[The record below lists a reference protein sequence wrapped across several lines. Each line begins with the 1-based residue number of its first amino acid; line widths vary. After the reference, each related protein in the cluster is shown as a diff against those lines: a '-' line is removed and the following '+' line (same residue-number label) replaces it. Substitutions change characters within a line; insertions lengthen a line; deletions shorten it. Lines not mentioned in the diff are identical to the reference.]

1 MTVVFDNDLNRRM
14 REALA
19 ETFSDRE
26 IARLIAHDAGLDL
39 THIDL
44 SNAPAVFWQA
54 IVEESGRAG
63 KTVALLEEAHRQAQG
78 VGELGALI
86 EECRARQ
93 AAGWQP
99 ATTDHG
105 EASLSARF
113 PWSTLWRKAAGLAVL
128 ALFVLAALAGLY
140 WWRVPAKMT
149 APFTVAVAEFG
160 SLDSDNKPASS
171 SFEQAVSRLV
181 YERLQAVLPTS
192 SSHNSNP
199 APGSPEIQ
207 IWHDSL
213 GWTQKRTTLGV
224 VGGDSPEERQRAA
237 QKLAGAVS
245 ADVVIYGQLDGEDRD
260 ARLWLRI
267 YAPELADSRELLG
280 EQQLGGAIPVSNPT
294 RPELGVS
301 YEITSRVESL
311 IFIVKGL
318 NFEFQ
323 GQPEQAVDPYLRAAQ
338 VPGWH
343 DDQGKEIAHF
353 FIGRAQFRAGNLDQA
368 AEAFEKS
375 LALNPEYAR
384 AQLGLGNVAL
394 ERARRLPADQLEERL
409 RLVDDALARYAR
421 VIAAE
426 GSSEGKEIIVKARL
440 DRCTSYQVQSQA
452 QMDAS
457 HLIEADDALGLMIE
471 EGAQALSEADRL
483 KTSPG
488 QIAELQALAH
498 YDVAV
503 AYHKKGYLWCGQ
515 DLAQGS
521 SFYADAQGHFAD
533 CARLAGQRLG
543 DGFSRFVA
551 DLNADCS
558 NQDGCTQQCINKLQ
572 GGQSACTDDV
582 CLNRCQAP
590 SGGGG

>member
-1 MTVVFDNDLNRRM
+1 MAAVSGNDLNRRM
-14 REALA
+14 REVLA

-54 IVEESGRAG
+54 ILEEAGRAG
-63 KTVALLEEAHRQAQG
+63 KTETLLEDAYRRAPAIT
-78 VGELGALI
+78 ELGEFI

-99 ATTDHG
+99 PAIAPPD
-105 EASLSARF
+105 ASLSTC
-113 PWSTLWRKAAGLAVL
+113 SSWRSPRGKAAGLAAL
-128 ALFVLAALAGLY
+128 AFAVLAALAGLY

-160 SLDSDNKPASS
+160 SLNTDNKSESS
-171 SFEQAVSRLV
+171 SFEQAVSRMV
-181 YERLQAVLPTS
+181 YERLQAVLPTGS
-192 SSHNSNP
+192 SGNP
-199 APGSPEIQ
+199 NPVPGSPEVQ
-207 IWHDSL
+207 VWHDSL
-213 GWTQKRTTLGV
+213 GWIRKRTALGV
-224 VGGDSPEERQRAA
+224 VGGDSPEIRQSSARKMAD
-237 QKLAGAVS
+237 AVS
-245 ADVVIYGQLDGEDRD
+245 ADVVVYGQLEGEGRD

-280 EQQLGGAIPVSNPT
+280 EQQLGGAIPVSNPA

-301 YEITSRVESL
+301 YEITSRVEAL

-323 GQPEQAVDPYLRAAQ
+323 GQPEQAVDPYMRAAQ
-338 VPGWH
+338 LPGWH

-353 FIGRAQFRAGNLDQA
+353 FIGRAQFRAGNYDQA
-368 AEAFEKS
+368 AAAFEKS
-375 LALNPEYAR
+375 LALNPDYAR
-384 AQLGLGNVAL
+384 PQLGLGNVAL
-394 ERARRLPADQLEERL
+394 ERARRLPAGQLDERL

-426 GSSEGKEIIVKARL
+426 GSAEGQEIVVKARL
-440 DRCTSYQVQSQA
+440 DRCAAYQIQSQA
-452 QMDAS
+452 QMDAG
-457 HLIEADDALGLMIE
+457 HPVEADDALTLMIE
-471 EGAQALSEADRL
+471 EGAQALGEAGRM
-483 KTSPG
+483 KASPG

-498 YDVAV
+498 YDMAV

-515 DLAQGS
+515 NLAQGS
-521 SFYADAQGHFAD
+521 GFYADAQGHFAD
-533 CARLAGQRLG
+533 CAQLAGQRLG
-543 DGFSRFVA
+543 DGSSRFVA

-558 NQDGCTQQCINKLQ
+558 NQDVCTQQCINKLQ

-590 SGGGG
+590 SDGGG